1 MAFHWPLTA
10 PAGCHQRLRAR
21 IIDWPSHLTL
31 QTAYFHPERADMA
44 VRVRGYERNVTSC
57 QTGVIRADGA
67 DGLMGLHKDAG
78 YLSVVSPA
86 DANCGG

>member
-1 MAFHWPLTA
+1 MAA
-10 PAGCHQRLRAR
+10 
-21 IIDWPSHLTL
+21 
-31 QTAYFHPERADMA
+31 
-44 VRVRGYERNVTSC
+44 RVRDYERNVRSC